1 MVAVPT
7 KGPIVVIAD
16 DLTGAAELAGRA
28 VACGITSQ
36 VVLLSRGCEVPVLQ
50 SASDVVCVDTDS
62 RGLSPEDAMV
72 QVRIAATFALELSP
86 RFIFKKVDSVLRGPV
101 LFEIREL
108 MQVFGFPQCLLV
120 PCNPTLGRTIVGG
133 RYLINGKP
141 ISFTQF
147 RHDPEYPRLNDKVT
161 ELMECP
167 PGLRLALTSRM
178 KWPIADVII
187 GEAQDID
194 DVLFWARKVRKEV
207 LPAGGSDFFSACLVM
222 HGGLSAEAVFGVDG
236 CLEHA
241 EAKTVSRELFVCGSA
256 SKTTV
261 DFIAEQARRGVRVIG
276 LPREA
281 LENDP
286 MQDRVQQVSEKI
298 CNALEDVPR
307 VILSVG
313 LPLVSDR
320 VVGARLSS
328 WLSMVTVDVL
338 HRTRIKRVYAEGG
351 ATAVALARQAGWHRL
366 RVVGELARG
375 VVMCQTGGETGV
387 EYVIKPGS
395 YPWPAWVREAP
406 IQHET

>member
-1 MVAVPT
+1 
-7 KGPIVVIAD
+7 
-16 DLTGAAELAGRA
+16 
-28 VACGITSQ
+28 
-36 VVLLSRGCEVPVLQ
+36 
-50 SASDVVCVDTDS
+50 
-62 RGLSPEDAMV
+62 
-72 QVRIAATFALELSP
+72 
-86 RFIFKKVDSVLRGPV
+86 
-101 LFEIREL
+101 
-108 MQVFGFPQCLLV
+108 
-120 PCNPTLGRTIVGG
+120 
-133 RYLINGKP
+133 
-141 ISFTQF
+141 
-147 RHDPEYPRLNDKVT
+147 
-161 ELMECP
+161 
-167 PGLRLALTSRM
+167 
-178 KWPIADVII
+178 
-187 GEAQDID
+187 
-194 DVLFWARKVRKEV
+194 
-207 LPAGGSDFFSACLVM
+207 
-222 HGGLSAEAVFGVDG
+222 VFGVDG